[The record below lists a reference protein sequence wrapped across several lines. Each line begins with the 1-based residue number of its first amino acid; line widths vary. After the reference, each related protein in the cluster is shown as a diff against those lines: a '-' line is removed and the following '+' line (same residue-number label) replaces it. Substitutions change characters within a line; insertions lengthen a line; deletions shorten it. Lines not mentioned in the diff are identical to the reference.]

1 MLSEF
6 DFKSPAT
13 LRECLAVMMAEE
25 QSVAPIAGGTNLVID
40 LRNGRAQPQTVV
52 NLWQFS
58 DLSYLRQENGYVAIG
73 GRTTVTELLNSP
85 LIQQT
90 GRSIIESADLF
101 ASPLIRN
108 RATVGGNLAD
118 ASPAADL
125 APPLLALGADVVL
138 TSQKG
143 TRTVPLDEFFLAPR
157 KTVRQPSELLT
168 EIRYPRPTL
177 KAQNTFLKLGLR
189 SEDAISVVSVAAYLE
204 CEGDLCQ
211 TVRIALGAVAPTPRR
226 AKSAEILL
234 RGERLNEALIR
245 KAAQVAANQDA
256 SPIDDVRGSA
266 EYRRW
271 MVEVMVRRALMS
283 LYQEVH

>member
-13 LRECLAVMMAEE
+13 LDECLAVMMAEE

-40 LRNGRAQPQTVV
+40 LRNGHAQPQTVV
-52 NLWQFS
+52 NLWQLS
-58 DLSYLRQENGYVAIG
+58 GLSYLRQENGHVAIG

-85 LIQQT
+85 LILET
-90 GRSIIESADLF
+90 GRSIVESADLF
-101 ASPLIRN
+101 ASALIRN

-138 TSQKG
+138 SSQNE
-143 TRTVPLDEFFLAPR
+143 TRVVPLDEFFVAPR
-157 KTVRQPSELLT
+157 RTVRQANELLT
-168 EIRYPRPTL
+168 EIRYRRPSE
-177 KAQNTFLKLGLR
+177 KGKSTFLKLGLR
-189 SEDAISVVSVAAYLE
+189 LEDAISVVSVAAYLE
-204 CEGDLCQ
+204 CEGDVCQ

-226 AKSAEILL
+226 AKSAEALL
-234 RGERLNEALIR
+234 IGQPLTDALIR
-245 KAAQVAANQDA
+245 QAAQVAASQDA
-256 SPIDDVRGSA
+256 SPIDDVRASA

-271 MVEVMVRRALMS
+271 MVEVMVRRAVMS
-283 LYQEVH
+283 LFKEEN